1 MLSKHLLSS
10 LACVAILGGCA
21 SAPPPPAPKALP
33 TVASFIKDA
42 EAAIAVGNNE
52 QAVSLLKSAAL
63 AYPKDKEPRLRAAQL
78 QFDCHNYGE
87 AISHAREVLD
97 RDPDDMTANSIMA
110 ASGLRVSS
118 KALADLAAKNNLSGT
133 VRTEAQDL
141 VKVVRA
147 HIKGDIIPSGNGNS
161 NTTKNGG
168 GKRNVPAMSP
178 VVKAPVTPL
187 DEWLNTK

>member
-1 MLSKHLLSS
+1 MLSKHLFSS
-10 LACVAILGGCA
+10 LACVAMLGGCA
-21 SAPPPPAPKALP
+21 SAPPPPPAPKAPP

-42 EAAIAVGNNE
+42 EAAIASGNNE
-52 QAVSLLKSAAL
+52 HAVSLLKSAAV
-63 AYPKDKEPRLRAAQL
+63 AYPKEKEPRLRAAQL

-87 AISHAREVLD
+87 AITHAREVLD

-147 HIKGDIIPSGNGNS
+147 HIKGDIIPAAD
-161 NTTKNGG
+161 TIKTKNGG
-168 GKRNVPAMSP
+168 KRNPPATNQ
-178 VVKAPVTPL
+178 VVKAPATPM
-187 DEWLNTK
+187 DEWLKIK

>member
-1 MLSKHLLSS
+1 MLSKHLFSS
-10 LACVAILGGCA
+10 LACVAMLGGCA
-21 SAPPPPAPKALP
+21 SAPPPAPAPKAPP

-42 EAAIAVGNNE
+42 EAAIASGDNE
-52 QAVSLLKSAAL
+52 RAVSLLKSAAV
-63 AYPKDKEPRLRAAQL
+63 AYPKEKEPRLRAAQL

-87 AISHAREVLD
+87 AITHAREVLD

-133 VRTEAQDL
+133 VRAEAQDL

-147 HIKGDIIPSGNGNS
+147 HIKGDIIP
-161 NTTKNGG
+161 TADTFKTKNGG
-168 GKRNVPAMSP
+168 GRRIGTPTSQ
-178 VVKAPVTPL
+178 VVKAPATPM
-187 DEWLNTK
+187 DEWLKNK

>member
-21 SAPPPPAPKALP
+21 SAPPPPPAPKATP

-42 EAAIAVGNNE
+42 EAAIALGNNE
-52 QAVSLLKSAAL
+52 QAVALLKSAAI

-118 KALADLAAKNNLSGT
+118 KALADLAAKNNLSGS

-147 HIKGDIIPSGNGNS
+147 HIKGDIIPAT
-161 NTTKNGG
+161 NTVKPGTIK
-168 GKRNVPAMSP
+168 KP
-178 VVKAPVTPL
+178 VTTVTSQVKAPSTPM
-187 DEWLNTK
+187 DEWLKNK